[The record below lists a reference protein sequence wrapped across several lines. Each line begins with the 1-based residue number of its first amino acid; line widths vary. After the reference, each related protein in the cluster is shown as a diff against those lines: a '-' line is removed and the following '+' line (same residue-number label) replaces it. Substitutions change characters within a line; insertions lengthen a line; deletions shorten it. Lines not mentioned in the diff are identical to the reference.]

1 MNRKGFTLI
10 ELLATLMIIGIIF
23 GIAFYLIRGTTAS
36 TLTQMNE
43 ISDSEIFEAAK
54 MYAIETNRQFNR
66 SGYVCVSM
74 QEFVDLGYINGNIE
88 TDKIIK
94 LKRNIETKA
103 IEEIK
108 YVKSCN

>member
-1 MNRKGFTLI
+1 
-10 ELLATLMIIGIIF
+10 
-23 GIAFYLIRGTTAS
+23 
-36 TLTQMNE
+36 
-43 ISDSEIFEAAK
+43 
-54 MYAIETNRQFNR
+54 
-66 SGYVCVSM
+66 M
-74 QEFVDLGYINGNIE
+74 QELVDLGYINGNIE